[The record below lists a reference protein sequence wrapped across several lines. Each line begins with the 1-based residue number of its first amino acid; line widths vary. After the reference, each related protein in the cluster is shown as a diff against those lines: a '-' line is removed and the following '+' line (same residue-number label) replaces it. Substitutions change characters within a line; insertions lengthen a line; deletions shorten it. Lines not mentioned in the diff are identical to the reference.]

1 MFSLQEKPME
11 TGMVCCQRNVSE
23 MSSRSWLA
31 SLAFIRV
38 ITLELSSLLRVT
50 VSLVDEELILNV
62 MTIPHGPVWQ
72 GLVID
77 DYFVA

>member
-1 MFSLQEKPME
+1 M
-11 TGMVCCQRNVSE
+11 
-23 MSSRSWLA
+23 
-31 SLAFIRV
+31 
-38 ITLELSSLLRVT
+38 ELSSLLRVT